1 MTWNMSLDE
10 RIRTLISDAK
20 EGDTDGSL
28 RTEVNQ
34 IRDDFG
40 SDLHNINA
48 LLTTMQRRIETLES
62 EVKTLSGNG

>member
-1 MTWNMSLDE
+1 MSLDE